1 MSLFCVEYL
10 AIALLD
16 DQFIAGM
23 DPATFQVILGSFGV
37 TLLLLAFFLNLF
49 KLVSQDSR
57 TYILLN
63 ILGAGISCY
72 ASYLI
77 RYTPFI
83 ILEAVWCLVAMTAL
97 FKSKR
102 HPSNS

>member
-1 MSLFCVEYL
+1 MFGLQPE
-10 AIALLD
+10 
-16 DQFIAGM
+16 
-23 DPATFQVILGSFGV
+23 TFQVVLGSFGV

-49 KLVSQDSR
+49 KIVGQDSR
-57 TYILLN
+57 AYILLN

-83 ILEAVWCLVAMTAL
+83 ILEAVWCLVAVVAL
-97 FKSKR
+97 LKAVR
-102 HPSNS
+102 

>member
-1 MSLFCVEYL
+1 
-10 AIALLD
+10 LD
-16 DQFIAGM
+16 DQLIFGL
-23 DPATFQVILGSFGV
+23 DPGTFQVVLGSFGV

-49 KLVSQDSR
+49 KIVTQDSR
-57 TYILLN
+57 LYILLN

-83 ILEAVWCLVAMTAL
+83 ILEAVWGLVAVAAL
-97 FKSKR
+97 VKNVRQSQ
-102 HPSNS
+102 

>member
-1 MSLFCVEYL
+1 MSSIGVNCLVIY
-10 AIALLD
+10 LLD
-16 DQFIAGM
+16 GHQILGLEPD
-23 DPATFQVILGSFGV
+23 TFQVVLGSFGV
-37 TLLLLAFFLNLF
+37 ALLLLAFFLSLF
-49 KLVSQDSR
+49 KIIHQDSR

-83 ILEAVWCLVAMTAL
+83 ILEAVWGLVAVAAL
-97 FKSKR
+97 FKSRKG
-102 HPSNS
+102 

>member
-1 MSLFCVEYL
+1 MNTE
-10 AIALLD
+10 
-16 DQFIAGM
+16 
-23 DPATFQVILGSFGV
+23 TFQVVLGSFGV

-49 KLVSQDSR
+49 KIVTQDSR

-83 ILEAVWCLVAMTAL
+83 ILEAVWCLVAVAAL
-97 FKSKR
+97 FKTVRQSQ
-102 HPSNS
+102 

>member
-1 MSLFCVEYL
+1 MNTE
-10 AIALLD
+10 
-16 DQFIAGM
+16 
-23 DPATFQVILGSFGV
+23 TFQVILGSFGV

-49 KLVSQDSR
+49 KIVTQDSR
-57 TYILLN
+57 AYILLN

-83 ILEAVWCLVAMTAL
+83 ILEAVWCLVAVTAL
-97 FKSKR
+97 LKSIR
-102 HPSNS
+102 QGQ